1 MPTKDLKNQDDCY
14 RKFYLYAHEGHG
26 EGWSKL
32 HFWQIWCDSRGHS
45 ALGSTALM
53 TDSPKSMQVQIH
65 LGPTFVFHSPSW
77 VLIQPTAW
85 NLWQSSIWA
94 GLKLSFTYSSLD
106 TSIRYS
112 WIHILLPAI
121 CSLDVQYTAPRS
133 AGISRVPRQ
142 AARVPHNMQSQGKM
156 APGSWWCLTR
166 LCYCCLRC
174 SLLYWTEEIYQKL
187 EITHCLGVS
196 YVW

>member
-1 MPTKDLKNQDDCY
+1 MSDFRGTSYYQIRPLHTAPRGCQIKNQSANILGQMVYSKDLKNQDDCY

-45 ALGSTALM
+45 ALESSALM

-94 GLKLSFTYSSLD
+94 GLKLSSIYSSL
-106 TSIRYS
+106 IS
-112 WIHILLPAI
+112 WELAFLNK
-121 CSLDVQYTAPRS
+121 YT
-133 AGISRVPRQ
+133 
-142 AARVPHNMQSQGKM
+142 
-156 APGSWWCLTR
+156 
-166 LCYCCLRC
+166 
-174 SLLYWTEEIYQKL
+174 
-187 EITHCLGVS
+187 
-196 YVW
+196 